1 VARALGLKSVNLQ
14 QLFVPSCQAMVQAV
28 QAGWGVGV
36 LPRLLVQPLLD
47 QGVFVELLPG
57 QGLQVPLFWHCW
69 NLQSQVLGAL
79 TLALQT
85 AAAREL
91 LAPEPVAPQVLAA
104 A

>member
-1 VARALGLKSVNLQ
+1 
-14 QLFVPSCQAMVQAV
+14 MVQAV

-36 LPRLLVQPLLD
+36 LPRQLVQPLLD

-57 QGLQVPLFWHCW
+57 QSLHVPLFWHCW
-69 NLQSQVLGAL
+69 NLQSQVLADL
-79 TLALQT
+79 SAALQS

-91 LAPEPVAPQVLAA
+91 RAPQALAPNVFDPQALAA